1 MLEVLYDKAT
11 KEVRGWCADPTQFG
25 NFPTGKG
32 KTVVI
37 LDCDIPAV
45 ESDVYTVDL
54 VAQEVVGNPD
64 YVPVTPRDLNA
75 EIDELRAEIEKL
87 KPAGE

>member
-11 KEVRGWCADPTQFG
+11 KEVRGWCADPLQFG
-25 NFPTGKG
+25 NFPPGKG

-37 LDCDIPAV
+37 LDCDIPTI

-54 VAQEVVGNPD
+54 ATQKVVGNPD
-64 YVPVTPRDLNA
+64 YVPVVARDLYA
-75 EIDELRAEIEKL
+75 EIDKLRAEI
-87 KPAGE
+87 GELRK